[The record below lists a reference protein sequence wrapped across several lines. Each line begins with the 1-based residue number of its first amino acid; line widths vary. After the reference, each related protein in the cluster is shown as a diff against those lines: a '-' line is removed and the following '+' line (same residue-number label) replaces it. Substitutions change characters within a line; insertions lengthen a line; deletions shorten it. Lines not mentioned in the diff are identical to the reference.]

1 MIKKTISLLLIVL
14 ILLTAIPTYA
24 IASETDYLNHKAE
37 ETIKMLLYNSYIM
50 FNRLLTNLQPEITDE
65 DPPDT
70 TIKILTIGNS
80 FSQDTVY
87 YLYDIAKSA
96 DVDVIVGNVYFS
108 GCSLERHWSNVTNNA
123 KAYSYYKW
131 NSHDMTKEVDM
142 TMKDIIL
149 DEEWDYITFQQSSD
163 DSGIYNSFQP
173 YLNNLIT
180 YSKEIAE
187 NPDVKLALNMTWA
200 YSSKSPNNNFA
211 YYNYNQNIMYSAIA
225 NAYKQAIY
233 ETDIDIIIPCG
244 TAIQNAR
251 TNKYLKA
258 VGNELTSDGYHLNT
272 GIGRYIAGL
281 TLFETIIKE
290 ENINKDLF
298 EDVVFI
304 PNTKDTTENLA
315 FLAKKAVNDASA
327 KPFEITSVKN

>member
-1 MIKKTISLLLIVL
+1 MIKKIISLLLIVL
-14 ILLTAIPTYA
+14 ILITAIPTFA

-37 ETIKMLLYNSYIM
+37 DTIKMLLYNSYII
-50 FNRLLTNLQPEITDE
+50 FNRLLANFQPEITDV
-65 DPPDT
+65 DSPDK

-96 DVDVIVGNVYFS
+96 EVNVIVGNVYNS
-108 GCSLERHWSNVTNNA
+108 GCSLERHWSNVENNA

-131 NSHDMTKEVDM
+131 NSHDMTKEENM
-142 TMKDIIL
+142 TMKEVIL

-180 YSKEIAE
+180 YAKEMSV
-187 NPDVKLALNMTWA
+187 NSDVKVALNMTWA

-211 YYNYNQNIMYSAIA
+211 YYNYNQNNMYNAIT

-233 ETDIDIIIPCG
+233 ETGIDIIVPCG

-258 VGNELTSDGYHLNT
+258 IGNELTSDGYHLNT

-290 ENINKDLF
+290 ENIDKNLF
-298 EDVVFI
+298 DDVIFI

-315 FLAKKAVNDASA
+315 LLAKKAVKNAST
-327 KPFEITSVKN
+327 KPFEITSINN